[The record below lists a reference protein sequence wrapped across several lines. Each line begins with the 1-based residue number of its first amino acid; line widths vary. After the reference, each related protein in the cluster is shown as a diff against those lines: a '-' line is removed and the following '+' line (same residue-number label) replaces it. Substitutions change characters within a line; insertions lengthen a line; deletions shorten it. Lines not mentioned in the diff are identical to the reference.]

1 MIKAREINKDSSRL
15 AGTAKSKT
23 PNLAST
29 KREHKQKQINQ

>member
-1 MIKAREINKDSSRL
+1 MNEAREIVQDRNKL